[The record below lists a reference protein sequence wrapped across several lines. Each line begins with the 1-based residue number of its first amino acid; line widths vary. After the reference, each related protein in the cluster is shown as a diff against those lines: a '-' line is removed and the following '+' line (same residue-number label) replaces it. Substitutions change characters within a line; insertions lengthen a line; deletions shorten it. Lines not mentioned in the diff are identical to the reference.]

1 MRYKENT
8 DLTKK
13 VLDDLGTMV
22 GMDQTKGIET
32 TTLSVA

>member
-8 DLTKK
+8 DLTKE
-13 VLDDLGTMV
+13 VLDDLGAMV
-22 GMDQTKGIET
+22 GMDQTKSIET